1 MKMTMLRLLVFV
13 LCVAGCYSSKS
24 TTGGGGDTVVK
35 LTGAGAS
42 FPMPIYTRW
51 FQDYGKKHPNVHVDY
66 QSVGSG
72 SGVKAVLD
80 GTVDFGASDY
90 AMTPEEMAKVQRG
103 VQVLPLTAGS
113 IVLCFNVPEVKELK
127 LSREAYAGIFLGKI
141 NRWNDSAIAKCNA
154 GVTLPDKPINVVVR
168 ADSSGTSFVY
178 TKHLSA
184 ISKEFAA
191 SPGENKMPN
200 WPVGTKSKGNEGV
213 TASLKTTPY
222 SIGYVEYSYGIGA
235 KLPMATLENKEGNYV
250 AATNASAQAAL
261 AAIQMPS
268 DLIVWLSDP
277 PGKESYPIVTYTWM
291 LCYKKYDDKKKA
303 DTLKDLI
310 QYCVTEG
317 QQVSDKLGYV
327 QLPAAVVEQV
337 QAALKNI
344 GVDEKT
350 AAREAAGDRRPVLA
364 VRPH

>member
-1 MKMTMLRLLVFV
+1 MLRLLLPVICLV
-13 LCVAGCYSSKS
+13 GCSSAKGP
-24 TTGGGGDTVVK
+24 GGGGEFVK

-42 FPMPIYTRW
+42 LPMPIYTRW

-72 SGVKAVLD
+72 SGVKAVID

-113 IVLCFNVPEVKELK
+113 IVLCYNVPEVKELK
-127 LSREAYAGIFLGKI
+127 LSREVYAGIFLGKI
-141 NRWNDSAIAKCNA
+141 TRWNDSALAKCNP
-154 GVTLPDKPINVVVR
+154 GVSLPDKPINVVVR
-168 ADSSGTSFVY
+168 ADSSGTSFVI

-191 SPGENKMPN
+191 SPGENKLPN

-222 SIGYVEYSYGIGA
+222 SIGYVEYGYAIGA
-235 KLPMATLENKEGNYV
+235 NLAMATLENKAGNYV
-250 AATNASAQAAL
+250 APTGPSAQAAL

-268 DLIVWLSDP
+268 DLIVWLPDP
-277 PGKESYPIVTYTWM
+277 PGKDSYPIVTYTWM
-291 LCYKKYDDKKKA
+291 LCYKKYDDKKKV
-303 DTLKDLI
+303 DTLKELI
-310 QYCVTEG
+310 NYCVTEG
-317 QQVSDKLGYV
+317 QQVSDQLGYV
-327 QLPAAVVEQV
+327 PLPHAVAEQV

-344 GVDEKT
+344 TADEKT
-350 AAREAAGDRRPVLA
+350 AARRAEDRGPVLA
-364 VRPH
+364 VWPR